1 MSYCRWSTPI
11 PELTPD
17 VDLSW
22 EKMMEVCPDGGYE
35 LWAKYME
42 DNNVV
47 MSDAYVYESEIGFV
61 CHWANRFDEE
71 NATNQLANAQSNV
84 EGMWCE
90 TATEMAEYLTKMREQ
105 GFRVPESA
113 IQALKGEQ
121 EDDMETESW
130 LGTVQSVT

>member
-22 EKMMEVCPDGGYE
+22 KKMMEIYSDGGYE

-42 DNNVV
+42 DNNVI
-47 MSDAYVYESEIGFV
+47 MSDAYVYETQIGFV
-61 CHWANRFDEE
+61 CHWVGEE
-71 NATNQLANAQSNV
+71 
-84 EGMWCE
+84 EEDFWCE
-90 TATEMAEYLTKMREQ
+90 TPGEMAEYLTEMREK

-113 IQALKGEQ
+113 IQSLIYDEGSSYE
-121 EDDMETESW
+121 
-130 LGTVQSVT
+130 

>member
-42 DNNVV
+42 DNNVI
-47 MSDAYVYESEIGFV
+47 MSDAYVYETQIGFV

-71 NATNQLANAQSNV
+71 V
-84 EGMWCE
+84 EGILCE
-90 TATEMAEYLTKMREQ
+90 TSLEMAEYLTEMRKK

-113 IQALKGEQ
+113 IQALIYDAEPN
-121 EDDMETESW
+121 T
-130 LGTVQSVT
+130 

>member
-42 DNNVV
+42 DNNVI
-47 MSDAYVYESEIGFV
+47 MSDAYVYENQIGFV
-61 CHWANRFDEE
+61 CHWVNRFDEE
-71 NATNQLANAQSNV
+71 V
-84 EGMWCE
+84 EGFLCE
-90 TATEMAEYLTKMREQ
+90 TSLEMAEYLTEMRKK

-113 IQALKGEQ
+113 IQALIYDAEPN
-121 EDDMETESW
+121 T
-130 LGTVQSVT
+130 